1 MSVTHYLSILFSR
14 QRWRHALLAALLL
27 HFGLGAYAF
36 TQDFA
41 LGLNLSLL
49 INTVQFALIQAAL
62 MLLYTSTSKQEGQR
76 YSQDPRFYLKL
87 YKDEHYRMLAL
98 QRHSAVETRALTGIP
113 TDERVGPAL
122 MRLASRHDLLVSQ
135 SVLEWTPLRPMTI
148 DEVTFE
154 LMDDWYDLPWI
165 VAEHGLDTILKRF
178 NAVDRYDYNGLTLAT
193 HDWHASSDRFAL
205 RFKKSFYYNYLA
217 TNMLPEMRLPG
228 GLTYRDLLEP
238 GPGLSELASALP
250 ENHLGLSCLIRT
262 LDGALILPRRS
273 QHTTVFKGQLSPSV
287 SGAAN
292 LSTCRTPSGD
302 YSPLAWLV
310 QELLEELPFL
320 ADASEAFAEPLSQCL
335 QGAEFLGM
343 TRELRRCG
351 KPELFF
357 YLPLDVDAQ
366 RVMGLWNDYQQDND
380 GDQQLSGLQGI
391 DHNENAGLLLV
402 NESDV
407 FRRIT
412 TQTVEPRRRWLNA
425 KPAEMH
431 VVLPQAEQA
440 DILSESLL
448 VNLILYR
455 LKHPAATA

>member
-36 TQDFA
+36 TQDIA

-87 YKDEHYRMLAL
+87 YKDERYRMLAL
-98 QRHSAVETRALTGIP
+98 QRHTAGDTRALTGIP
-113 TDERVGPAL
+113 TDKCVGPAL
-122 MRLASRHDLLVSQ
+122 IRLASRHDLLISQ
-135 SVLEWTPLRPMTI
+135 SVLEWTPQRPMTI
-148 DEVTFE
+148 SEVTFE
-154 LMDDWYDLPWI
+154 LMDEWYDLPWI
-165 VAEHGLDTILKRF
+165 VTEHGLDTILKRF

-238 GPGLSELASALP
+238 GPCLSELASALP

-262 LDGALILPRRS
+262 RDGALILPRRS
-273 QHTTVFKGQLSPSV
+273 QHTTVFKEQLSPSV

-292 LSTCRTPSGD
+292 LATCRTPSGD
-302 YSPLAWLV
+302 YFATGLAG
-310 QELLEELPFL
+310 
-320 ADASEAFAEPLSQCL
+320 AGAARGTPLS
-335 QGAEFLGM
+335 GSRLGGVCPALEPVSARSRIPRHDPRATPLRQTGTVLLPASG
-343 TRELRRCG
+343 TRCSAGHDPVERSPARR
-351 KPELFF
+351 
-357 YLPLDVDAQ
+357 
-366 RVMGLWNDYQQDND
+366 
-380 GDQQLSGLQGI
+380 
-391 DHNENAGLLLV
+391 
-402 NESDV
+402 
-407 FRRIT
+407 
-412 TQTVEPRRRWLNA
+412 
-425 KPAEMH
+425 
-431 VVLPQAEQA
+431 
-440 DILSESLL
+440 
-448 VNLILYR
+448 
-455 LKHPAATA
+455 